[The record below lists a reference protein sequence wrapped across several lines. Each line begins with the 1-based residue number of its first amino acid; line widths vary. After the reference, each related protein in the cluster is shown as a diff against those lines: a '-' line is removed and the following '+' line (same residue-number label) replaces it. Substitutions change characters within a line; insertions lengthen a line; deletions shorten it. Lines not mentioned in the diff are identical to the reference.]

1 MEVGTPPSRVRHHLV
16 IVAEDAELAALA
28 FTVNDEDTDPDG
40 TDAHD
45 TVGTAT
51 GTVVVVVGAT
61 VVVVVGATVVAGGA
75 EVDNE
80 TVEFKVYEP

>member
-1 MEVGTPPSRVRHHLV
+1 MEVGTLPSIVKHHLV
-16 IVAEDAELAALA
+16 IVVEDEPLVALA

-45 TVGTAT
+45 TVGAAIAT
-51 GTVVVVVGAT
+51 VVVVDGGRVVVVVGAT
-61 VVVVVGATVVAGGA
+61 VVVVVGV

-80 TVEFKVYEP
+80 TVEFKK

>member
-1 MEVGTPPSRVRHHLV
+1 M
-16 IVAEDAELAALA
+16 VAEDAALA

-45 TVGTAT
+45 TVGTAI

-61 VVVVVGATVVAGGA
+61 VVVVVVVVVATGDK
-75 EVDNE
+75 VK
-80 TVEFKVYEP
+80 VEFKV